1 MKNSEI
7 LFCLLGS
14 LILIFLSS
22 SLVNNI
28 LIRLP
33 FGFIITEVLLFISS
47 IGVLLIILFALILI
61 KNNLKIYKIKEDKN
75 ES

>member
-22 SLVNNI
+22 SLINNI

-33 FGFIITEVLLFISS
+33 FGFIITEVLLVISS

-61 KNNLKIYKIKEDKN
+61 KNNFKIYKIKEDKN

>member
-75 ES
+75 KS